1 MTSPHISE
9 PMDQDPAR
17 SGTDASRAE
26 STAAARGDAG
36 APGVGTDLVHALRVR
51 TTDRLTWLGGAG
63 TRIAEDH
70 ERSGYAVTGA
80 LVLLFTALSGAVVA
94 LATAA
99 AEWAVIVVIIAAA
112 LSMLL
117 IGSISRAAATAPL
130 PGRDGSR
137 VRLGGE
143 LIGRAAVAV
152 LAGVVVAE
160 LASTV
165 LLGGTIDHRLDE
177 NARRDAE
184 SATSVVTARNA
195 LDQAKAD
202 RDALARSI
210 TGAQSDIQRAL
221 IVARCEYNPTPEC
234 PQNEITGVPGQG
246 PETRA
251 DNSMLDDARARL
263 AAAQS
268 QAQPSQD
275 RVTQRQQALDQARAA
290 ALRTGDRGLG
300 ARWIALNG
308 YTFADAGAFVLRLAT
323 LVITVALALLPLL
336 SRWWRGET
344 AFDRRVSARAVAD
357 RAERDA
363 EAAIAVKRAEVR
375 TEAETL
381 RAEQEL
387 ASARLAVHA
396 DTVIDR
402 ENQRRRVI
410 ASIGAVEI
418 GVTEPQRRAV
428 AEFEALAELPATP
441 TPNSQENT
449 MSEPSNLPAPLPR
462 DAVAPA
468 PKSGGLELPIVGTVP
483 FTDTAARWIRPLVP
497 SFVTDAIDTATH
509 PLRTVRQVFEE
520 TEEITFTLRRTR
532 KVTVDS
538 SDSNPQLPAT
548 VVDPAGRTASA
559 PTTYDLAPADRR
571 TTVTGTATPAEL
583 DSRDPRRLPPG
594 SR

>member
-9 PMDQDPAR
+9 PIDHDPTDSATVEAR
-17 SGTDASRAE
+17 
-26 STAAARGDAG
+26 TAASDRQDSTTSIRSTGTNSRGA
-36 APGVGTDLVHALRVR
+36 VGIRALRDR
-51 TTDRLTWLGGAG
+51 TISLLTWLGGAG
-63 TRIAEDH
+63 TGVADDH

-80 LVLLFTALSGAVVA
+80 MALLFAAISGTVVA
-94 LATAA
+94 LASAA
-99 AEWAVIVVIIAAA
+99 AQWAAIVVIIVAMLAA
-112 LSMLL
+112 LL
-117 IGSISRAAATAPL
+117 IGTISRALATAPL

-137 VRLGGE
+137 IRFGGE
-143 LIGRAAVAV
+143 LIGRVAVAV

-165 LLGGTIDHRLDE
+165 LLGGTIDHRLDD
-177 NARRDAE
+177 NARREAE
-184 SATSVVTARNA
+184 SAATVITARNA
-195 LDQAKAD
+195 LDQAESD
-202 RDALARSI
+202 RDALNRTI
-210 TGAQSDIQRAL
+210 TGAQSDIQQAL
-221 IVARCEYNPTPEC
+221 IIARCEYNPTPEC
-234 PQNEITGVPGQG
+234 PQNMITGVPGQG
-246 PETRA
+246 PETRT

-268 QAQPSQD
+268 QVRPTQD
-275 RVTQRQQALDQARAA
+275 RLTQRQQALDQARTAA
-290 ALRTGDRGLG
+290 FRTGDRGLG

-308 YTFADAGAFVLRLAT
+308 YTFGHAGAFLLRLAA

-344 AFDRRVSARAVAD
+344 SFDRRVSARAAAD
-357 RAERDA
+357 RAEQDA
-363 EAAIAVKRAEVR
+363 EAVIAVKRAEVR
-375 TEAETL
+375 AESEKL
-381 RAEQEL
+381 RADQEL

-418 GVTEPQRRAV
+418 GVTAPQQRAV
-428 AEFEALAELPATP
+428 AEFEALAELPASP
-441 TPNSQENT
+441 TSNSEGDT
-449 MSEPSNLPAPLPR
+449 MSQPSNLPAPLPHN
-462 DAVAPA
+462 AVAPA
-468 PKSGGLELPIVGTVP
+468 SGGLELPIIGTVP

-532 KVTVDS
+532 KVTIDS
-538 SDSNPQLPAT
+538 SDSNPQLPTT
-548 VVDPAGRTASA
+548 VVDSTPQPPAPR
-559 PTTYDLAPADRR
+559 ADRLPS
-571 TTVTGTATPAEL
+571 VTGAVTPAEL
-583 DSRDPRRLPPG
+583 DPRTSRQLPPS